1 MTFLTKTMF
10 SMLKKQLLSLFIMRT
25 FCKIVAGEKTIPIYL
40 TMKIKN
46 FFLRNGFVSSKTT
59 MASAANN
66 LNMGGGLC

>member
-1 MTFLTKTMF
+1 
-10 SMLKKQLLSLFIMRT
+10 MRK